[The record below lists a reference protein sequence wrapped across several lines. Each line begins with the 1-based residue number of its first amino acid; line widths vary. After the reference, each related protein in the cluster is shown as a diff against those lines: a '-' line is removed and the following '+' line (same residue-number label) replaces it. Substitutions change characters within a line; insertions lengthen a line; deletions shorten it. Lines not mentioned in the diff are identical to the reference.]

1 MGRQEGGKYMYRQVG
16 MGRLVGR
23 QVGRHARIYTASFEP
38 AEGRLQKLV
47 MKNSIILPHSGLTWN
62 LI

>member
-1 MGRQEGGKYMYRQVG
+1 MGRQVGGKYMYRQVG

-23 QVGRHARIYTASFEP
+23 QVDRHARIYTAIFEP

-47 MKNSIILPHSGLTWN
+47 F
-62 LI
+62 